1 MNSIFNFN
9 TQLLLQAF
17 GFIFIGLRVIVRF
30 GTREEMV
37 LALQDD
43 DLQLHPDWIDFL
55 AGELSRPGQR
65 AVGTNYW
72 IYQAGYAI
80 PVAVAIWWVA
90 RTPAFVKPDW
100 VKWIQAFPPNIYQAM
115 QADALADPE
124 WERHVTSQKE
134 VEASGQN
141 RLRGRKP
148 KPSKTGK

>member
-1 MNSIFNFN
+1 
-9 TQLLLQAF
+9 
-17 GFIFIGLRVIVRF
+17 
-30 GTREEMV
+30 MV
-37 LALQDD
+37 LALQTTIYSYIPIGLIFLLVSFQDQAKE
-43 DLQLHPDWIDFL
+43 QL
-55 AGELSRPGQR
+55 
-65 AVGTNYW
+65 GTNYW

-100 VKWIQAFPPNIYQAM
+100 VKWIEASPPNIYQAM

-134 VEASGQN
+134 VEAWAKSLE
-141 RLRGRKP
+141 RRKP

>member
-17 GFIFIGLRVIVRF
+17 GFIFIGLGVIVRL
-30 GTREEMV
+30 GTWKKWYWRSKTTIYSYIPIGLIFLLV
-37 LALQDD
+37 SFQDQAKE
-43 DLQLHPDWIDFL
+43 QL
-55 AGELSRPGQR
+55 
-65 AVGTNYW
+65 GTNYW

-100 VKWIQAFPPNIYQAM
+100 VKWIGGISPKYLPG
-115 QADALADPE
+115 DAGGCSGRPRME
-124 WERHVTSQKE
+124 CHVTSQKE
-134 VEASGQN
+134 VEAWAKS
-141 RLRGRKP
+141 LEMRKP